1 MPNSQQI
8 LDIIECVIH
17 ICVLRVFGSLFRAS
31 LKDST
36 LIFRIYPPNFKNS
49 RYNNVTMT
57 PQDWLGVTLT
67 ALSIL
72 VIVGG
77 AIRWVLRTYITGAVE
92 SLKEL
97 KPNGGSSLKDQIS
110 RLEEKVDKLFD
121 MMIEHL
127 QNHNK

>member
-1 MPNSQQI
+1 MALS
-8 LDIIECVIH
+8 DW
-17 ICVLRVFGSLFRAS
+17 FGL
-31 LKDST
+31 
-36 LIFRIYPPNFKNS
+36 
-49 RYNNVTMT
+49 
-57 PQDWLGVTLT
+57 TLT

-77 AIRWVLRTYITGAVE
+77 GIRWILKNYIVGVIE

-110 RLEEKVDKLFD
+110 RLEDKVDKLFD

-127 QNHNK
+127 KDHSK

>member
-1 MPNSQQI
+1 
-8 LDIIECVIH
+8 
-17 ICVLRVFGSLFRAS
+17 
-31 LKDST
+31 
-36 LIFRIYPPNFKNS
+36 
-49 RYNNVTMT
+49 MT
-57 PQDWLGVTLT
+57 PQDWLGIILT

-77 AIRWVLRTYITGAVE
+77 GTRWILKNYIRGVIE

-97 KPNGGSSLKDQIS
+97 KPNGGSSLRDQIN
-110 RLEEKVDKLFD
+110 RVEEKVDKLFD

>member
-1 MPNSQQI
+1 
-8 LDIIECVIH
+8 
-17 ICVLRVFGSLFRAS
+17 
-31 LKDST
+31 
-36 LIFRIYPPNFKNS
+36 
-49 RYNNVTMT
+49 MT
-57 PQDWLGVTLT
+57 PQDWLGLTLT

-77 AIRWVLRTYITGAVE
+77 AVRWVLNKYISGAVE

-97 KPNGGSSLKDQIS
+97 KPNGGSSIKDQMS
-110 RLEEKVDKLFD
+110 RLEDKVDKLFD